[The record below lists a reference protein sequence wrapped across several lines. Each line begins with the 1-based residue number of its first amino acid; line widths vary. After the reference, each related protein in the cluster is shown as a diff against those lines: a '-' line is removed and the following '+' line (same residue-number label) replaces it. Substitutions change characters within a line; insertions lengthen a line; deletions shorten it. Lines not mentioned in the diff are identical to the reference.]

1 MDIKEMIASALRNFA
16 PQPAPV
22 VGGVKAAL
30 GQDGVAGRM
39 NGDRRE
45 AYLQY
50 VEREIAEGRQPV
62 RFDQW
67 QGTADPM
74 TSQVGG

>member
-22 VGGVKAAL
+22 VGGAKAAL